1 MTRSV
6 SYGPSITFSFGSNIL
21 HDVVDPAAAQD
32 AATKNYVDTAA
43 VTSGA
48 LPSFA
53 ISSGVSLQL
62 STTRP
67 VHAVVPVTFSPTS
80 VAASTCQVDL
90 SPDNNT
96 YTTLITKSDPAS
108 TILSGTVDDVTLFVP
123 RAWYFKLTATNA
135 TLGTGHYY

>member
-6 SYGPSITFSFGSNIL
+6 SYGPSITFSFGNNIL

-32 AATKNYVDTAA
+32 AATKHYVDTAA
-43 VTSGA
+43 VSSGA
-48 LPSFA
+48 LPSFTA
-53 ISSGVSLQL
+53 SSGVSVQL

-67 VHAVVPVTFSPTS
+67 VHAVVPVTFTPTS

-90 SPDNNT
+90 SPDNST
-96 YTTLITKSDPAS
+96 YTTLVTKSDPAA
-108 TILSGTVDDVTLFVP
+108 TVLSGTVDDVTLFVP
-123 RAWYFKLTATNA
+123 RAWYFKLTTTNG

>member
-43 VTSGA
+43 VSSGA

-67 VHAVVPVTFSPTS
+67 VRAVVPITFNPTS

-90 SPDNNT
+90 SPDNST
-96 YTTLITKSDPAS
+96 YTTLVTRSDPAA
-108 TILSGTVDDVTLFVP
+108 TLLSGTVEDVSLYVP